1 MMEQEKIMKNTLETR
16 LGIFFA
22 LALVVAVVILEM
34 IGAADF
40 LKGGYEIASSFKN
53 AQELKKGDLV
63 KMAGV
68 EIGRVEKVELVTDP
82 NGVAVAKVT
91 MKVKGDHKIKTDAKA
106 IIKFTG
112 LMGQN
117 FVAIEGGS
125 ARAAD
130 AAKGSALESSEQPDL
145 SALMLKLENVATGV
159 EGLTKSFS
167 TDNISTLLG
176 PLTDFIK
183 QSAPQ
188 LTAMIVNFRQISDNL
203 VQGKGT
209 VGRLINEDAF
219 YTAALGAAT
228 NLQSASADLKG
239 LMTNANHAL
248 TQVDGMLG
256 QARGIMDQVSAG
268 QGTVGKLFKEE
279 QLYNEMNLAMTNLRE
294 ILQKMNRGEGTVGK
308 LLNNDE
314 FYKNAKLSLQKLDK
328 ATEGLED
335 QGPLSVLGIVVNNLF

>member
-1 MMEQEKIMKNTLETR
+1 
-16 LGIFFA
+16 
-22 LALVVAVVILEM
+22 M
-34 IGAADF
+34 IGGTDF
-40 LKGGYEIASSFKN
+40 FKGGYQINSSFKN

-68 EIGRVEKVELVTDP
+68 EIGRVDKIELQTAPDG
-82 NGVAVAKVT
+82 NAVAKVT
-91 MKVKGDHKIKTDAKA
+91 MKIKGEHEIKTDAHA

-125 ARAAD
+125 ARAAKV
-130 AAKGSALESSEQPDL
+130 APGSALESSEQPDL
-145 SALMLKLENVATGV
+145 GSLMLKLENVASGV

-183 QSAPQ
+183 QSAPE
-188 LTAMIVNFRQISDNL
+188 LRAMIANLRQVSDNL
-203 VQGKGT
+203 AQGKGT
-209 VGRLINEDAF
+209 VGKLLVDDAF

-228 NLQSASADLKG
+228 NLQSASGDLKG
-239 LMTNANHAL
+239 LMTNANQSL
-248 TQVDGMLG
+248 SDV
-256 QARGIMDQVSAG
+256 RGIIAQINAG
-268 QGTVGKLFKEE
+268 EGTLGKLTKDDK
-279 QLYNEMNLAMTNLRE
+279 LYNEFTMAASNLRE
-294 ILQKMNRGEGTVGK
+294 ILQKMNRGQGTVGK
-308 LLNNDE
+308 LINEDE